1 MKKQRQYPRN
11 WALEH
16 KPSNKWQSVLVQ
28 RRDPK
33 CRDAKR
39 NAKRLPDVSPTEL
52 YAIIDEGYHYFWNRR
67 GRIPPNYNAI
77 RWAKA

>member
-11 WALEH
+11 WALDH
-16 KPSNKWQSVLVQ
+16 KPSTKWQSVLVQ
-28 RRDPK
+28 RRDPN

-39 NAKRLPDVSPTEL
+39 KAKRLPDVSPTEL
-52 YAIIDEGYHYFWNRR
+52 YAIIDEGYHYFWNKR
-67 GRIPPNYNAI
+67 GRVPPQYNAI

>member
-1 MKKQRQYPRN
+1 MKKQKSYPRN

-39 NAKRLPDVSPTEL
+39 NAKALPDLSPTEL
-52 YAIIDEGYHYFWNRR
+52 YEVIDEGYHYFWNRR

>member
-52 YAIIDEGYHYFWNRR
+52 YAIIDEGYHYFWNKR
-67 GRIPPNYNAI
+67 GRVPPQYNAI
-77 RWAKA
+77 KWAKT

>member
-1 MKKQRQYPRN
+1 MKKQKRYPRN

-16 KPSNKWQSVLVQ
+16 KPSNKWQQVLVK
-28 RRDPK
+28 RTDKNDRDV
-33 CRDAKR
+33 RR

-52 YAIIDEGYHYFWNRR
+52 YAIIDEGYHYFWNKR

>member
-1 MKKQRQYPRN
+1 MKKQKRYPRN

-39 NAKRLPDVSPTEL
+39 KAKRLPDVSPTEL
-52 YAIIDEGYHYFWNRR
+52 YAIIDEGYHYFWNKR
-67 GRIPPNYNAI
+67 GRVPPQYNAL

>member
-11 WALEH
+11 WNLEH
-16 KPSNKWQSVLVQ
+16 KPSTKWQSVLVR
-28 RRDPK
+28 RRDPH

-39 NAKRLPDVSPTEL
+39 KAKRLPDVSPTEL
-52 YAIIDEGYHYFWNRR
+52 YAIIDEGYHYFWNKR

>member
-1 MKKQRQYPRN
+1 MKKQKRYPRN

-28 RRDPK
+28 RRDPN

-39 NAKRLPDVSPTEL
+39 KAKRLPDVSPTEL
-52 YAIIDEGYHYFWNRR
+52 YAIIDEGYHYFWNKR
-67 GRIPPNYNAI
+67 GRVPPNYNAI